1 MPRDSQEILRELLV
15 LRCKR
20 GEGRAF
26 EELIRQY
33 EERLFYF
40 LRRLVATEE
49 DAWDTLQQTWL
60 RVFRG
65 IRTLESPDRLTVWLY
80 RIARCAALDHR
91 RQRDRRTLP
100 LDDQA
105 DVAELAAEADPED
118 FEDHEHLH
126 AALGRISLAHREV
139 LTLHFLESF
148 SIEQLAEVLAIP
160 PGTVKSR
167 LFHARRA
174 LRTALEQGEED
185 P

>member
-1 MPRDSQEILRELLV
+1 LPRDSQEILLELLV

-33 EERLFYF
+33 EKRLFYF

-49 DAWDTLQQTWL
+49 DAWDALQQTWL

-65 IRTLESPDRLTVWLY
+65 IRTLESPDRLPVWLY
-80 RIARCAALDHR
+80 RVARCAALDHR
-91 RQRDRRTLP
+91 RQRDRRTIP

-105 DVAELAAEADPED
+105 ELSELAAETDPGD
-118 FEDHEHLH
+118 FEAREHLH
-126 AALGRISLAHREV
+126 AALSRISLSHREV

-148 SIEQLAEVLAIP
+148 SVEQLAEILAIP

-174 LRTALEQGEED
+174 LRTALERGEEN

>member
-1 MPRDSQEILRELLV
+1 LPRDSQEILRELLV

-33 EERLFYF
+33 EARLFYF

-80 RIARCAALDHR
+80 RVARCAALDHR
-91 RQRDRRTLP
+91 RQRDRRAIP
-100 LDDQA
+100 LENH
-105 DVAELAAEADPED
+105 AELSELATEAEPDD

-126 AALGRISLAHREV
+126 AALSQISLAHREV

-148 SIEQLAEVLAIP
+148 SVEQLAEVLAIP

-167 LFHARRA
+167 LFHAKRA
-174 LRTALEQGEED
+174 LRTVLEREEEK